1 MSAHIQG
8 RELNILL
15 VEDHPFQLIGLEM
28 QLNRLGFF
36 SLAPALDCAEAM
48 SLIQEGRTF
57 DLLVC
62 DQHLPDGL
70 GINLIE
76 KAYSLGNIRYAVLL
90 SGIDEPSKLEIL
102 LQTARKCGLPLLA
115 CLSKP
120 LPVQAFLNALPQV

>member
-1 MSAHIQG
+1 MSECIQG

-28 QLNRLGFF
+28 QINRLGFF
-36 SLAPALDCAEAM
+36 RLAPALDCAEAM

-76 KAYSLGNIRYAVLL
+76 KAYALGGIRHAVLL
-90 SGIDEPSKLEIL
+90 SGIEEPDTQML
-102 LQTARKCGLPLLA
+102 LQTARERGLPKQTVTRA
-115 CLSKP
+115 SLS
-120 LPVQAFLNALPQV
+120 